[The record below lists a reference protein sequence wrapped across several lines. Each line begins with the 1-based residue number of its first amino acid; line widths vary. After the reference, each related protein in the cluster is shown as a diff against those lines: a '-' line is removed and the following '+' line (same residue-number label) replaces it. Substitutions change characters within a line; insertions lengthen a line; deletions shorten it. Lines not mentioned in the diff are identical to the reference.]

1 MKGMNDVAIF
11 NRDEYEAR
19 VRAVRNRM
27 EQQGL
32 DTLIVTDP
40 ANINYL
46 TGYDGWSFYVP
57 QAIIV
62 SLVLTEPLWVG
73 REQDLFGARLTC
85 WMNENALKPYADH
98 YVQSLIR
105 HPMDYMAQVIKSYS
119 LHHGRIGVEMDG
131 YYFSALSYQRLLQ
144 GLPDAHFQ
152 DATLL
157 INWIRL
163 IKSEAEIHVIKQAA
177 HIVTRAMDTAM
188 EVIRAGV
195 RECDAAAE
203 VLRAQIQGTEEVGG
217 DYPAIVP
224 LMPSAVR
231 TGAAHLTWVNRRYE
245 PGDTVNIEI
254 AGCVQRYHCPLAR
267 SAVIGVPSPHLTEL
281 SQVVAEGVTNALDV
295 VKPGA
300 LAEEVEGAWQK
311 VIQHYGYQKSSR
323 LGYAVGLNYPPDW
336 GEHTVSLRKGDLT
349 ELQPNMVFHLIAGM
363 WLDGYGLEI
372 SETFRV
378 IPEGVEVLTGTERK
392 LFVLEEPQA
401 LCS

>member
-1 MKGMNDVAIF
+1 MTIF
-11 NRDEYEAR
+11 SRDEYEQR
-19 VRAVRNRM
+19 VQATKQRM

-62 SLVLTEPLWVG
+62 SLILSEPLWVG
-73 REQDLFGARLTC
+73 REQDSNGARLTC
-85 WMNENALKPYADH
+85 WMSESTIKPYADY
-98 YVQSLIR
+98 YVQSVVR
-105 HPMDYMAQVIKSYS
+105 HPMDYVAQVVRGYG
-119 LHHGRIGVEMDG
+119 LDHGRIGVEMDA
-131 YYFSALSYQRLLQ
+131 YYFSALSFHKLVQ
-144 GLPDAHFQ
+144 GLPDARFA

-157 INWIRL
+157 VNWIRL
-163 IKSEAEIHVIKQAA
+163 IKSDQEVALIKQAA
-177 HIVTRAMDTAM
+177 AIVTRAMGTAM
-188 EVIRAGV
+188 DVIRTGV

-203 VLRAQIQGTEEVGG
+203 ILRAQIQGTEEIGG

-224 LMPSAVR
+224 LIPSGVR
-231 TGAAHLTWVNRRYE
+231 TGTAHLSWIDRRYE

-254 AGCVQRYHCPLAR
+254 AGCVRRYHCPLAR
-267 SAVIGVPSPHLTEL
+267 SAVIGVPSPQLIEL
-281 SQVVAEGVTNALDV
+281 SQVVAEGVTAALDV
-295 VKPGA
+295 VKPGS
-300 LAEEVEGAWQK
+300 LAEDVEAAWQK
-311 VIQHYGYQKSSR
+311 VIQHYGYHKASR

-336 GEHTVSLRKGDLT
+336 GEHTVSLRAGDMS

-378 IPEGVEVLTGTERK
+378 VPEGVEVLTGTERK